1 MLSHHARVQSVYDLV
16 AANYATGAGFFD
28 TVARHLIETAEL
40 PPGRVLDVA
49 CGRGAVANHV
59 EALRRDIDVYAADL
73 SFAMLRAN
81 RSADSAGWAARQV
94 NAIGESQP
102 FASGVFD
109 AVTCSQALPFFA
121 DPGRAVREFRR
132 IARPGGVVAVS
143 TNGPSDPRLAWLR
156 DLLPP
161 VSQEVSLVVEPL
173 AEADALRR
181 LLEGSGLRAVRVRS
195 LRARIGFGDADR
207 FWSFAMTTGLRA
219 AFERIGPEGRGALR
233 HSVAQGLERMSDG
246 AEIYVLYR
254 FHIAVGR
261 AES

>member
-1 MLSHHARVQSVYDLV
+1 VRSVYDLV

-28 TVARHLIETAEL
+28 TVAHHLIEIAEL

-49 CGRGAVANHV
+49 CGRGAVANQL
-59 EALRRDIDVYAADL
+59 EAQRHDIDVYAADL

-81 RSADSAGWAARQV
+81 RSVANAGWAVRQV
-94 NAIGESQP
+94 NALAESQP

-109 AVTCSQALPFFA
+109 AVICSQALPFFA

-161 VSQEVSLVVEPL
+161 VSREESLVVEPL
-173 AEADALRR
+173 AEADALCG
-181 LLEGSGLRAVRVRS
+181 LLEGSGLRRVRVRS
-195 LRARIGFGDADR
+195 LRARIGFEDANS

-219 AFERIGPEGRGALR
+219 AFERIEPESRGALR
-233 HSVAQGLERMSDG
+233 HEVTQGLERMSDG

-254 FHIAVGR
+254 FHIAVGTV
-261 AES
+261 ES